1 MEKSH
6 SQSWLAQL
14 YISRCYDRGV
24 FITAAERIE
33 KKLRKAPSSTQ
44 VKMGM
49 RKSVMGK
56 CRFDHINHRV
66 LIHKNK
72 VANTILNTKAAVYM
86 EQCNC

>member
-14 YISRCYDRGV
+14 YIGRCYDRGV
-24 FITAAERIE
+24 FITAAERTE

-49 RKSVMGK
+49 SKSVMGK
-56 CRFDHINHRV
+56 CRFDHI
-66 LIHKNK
+66 KQSS
-72 VANTILNTKAAVYM
+72 ADP
-86 EQCNC
+86 